1 MHIYWFELV
10 AGRIVFSITFPSE
23 LHSMCY
29 WWSLLR
35 VVPASVKTGCG
46 ITDSLL
52 LEPLQP
58 GSCAQLRCP
67 SLSERQPLPERLERA
82 LLLDRRLYQLLTK
95 LSLRI
100 LVMILA
106 TRWWAKHAPRVAV
119 TVGTEGVPR
128 RSAMKYDSVL
138 TVMASTSQNAPRS
151 DCYNAALILACGG

>member
-52 LEPLQP
+52 TTIFTFIYYDDCFQFGAVVIMSNFILFLRGRERNGQHSLQ
-58 GSCAQLRCP
+58 QT
-67 SLSERQPLPERLERA
+67 
-82 LLLDRRLYQLLTK
+82 LL
-95 LSLRI
+95 
-100 LVMILA
+100 
-106 TRWWAKHAPRVAV
+106 
-119 TVGTEGVPR
+119 
-128 RSAMKYDSVL
+128 
-138 TVMASTSQNAPRS
+138 N
-151 DCYNAALILACGG
+151 